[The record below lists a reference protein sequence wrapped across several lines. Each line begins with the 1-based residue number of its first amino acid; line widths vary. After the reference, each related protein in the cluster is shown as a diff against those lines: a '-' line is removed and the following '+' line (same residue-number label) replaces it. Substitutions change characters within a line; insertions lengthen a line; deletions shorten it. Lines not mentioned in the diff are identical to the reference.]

1 MASGDR
7 EESQKRRNDVGGGAA
22 GQAAG
27 NGLAPGKQTRSAQV
41 LGASAAPTGAEAAP
55 RTGTATLKVEVN
67 VRSQPSRHGAILEAG
82 KKGATFQVTGDAGG
96 WYRIEHG
103 GGPAYITTL
112 PQYVEFTATP
122 APAAPAPAQA
132 PAQEDGLFDE
142 HARSG
147 GWLEQA
153 RSAAAHLIETVK
165 SFFDGDE
172 AEALQSEGKPEPAGK
187 PPAERGTEQAASG
200 KGGQAGPGERSGG
213 PTDEPAVPGGSLLFK
228 QAFEIVDAN
237 AKLRDAKLA
246 ATGKTIARGTK
257 VFVAKAEKTFVQIV
271 TGAEAEPA
279 ISEADDVWTAFSN
292 LGGTGADVAL
302 GNEATD
308 ESDKTKADELRAGL
322 PPGRQ
327 AGKSAFKWQF
337 GGGFQPSLE
346 GRALESSLMGKVQA
360 LMQWAIEN
368 DMVTGDIVIGDGVR
382 GPKTAHRMCV
392 AWNIQFRYGSV
403 IKLADLQALPD
414 GKDAD
419 GTKWYDKEWT
429 EEQIKDNARSIR
441 ASEAIAAAGYDS
453 GDAKRAPLPISGRPG
468 VSRHCTGRA
477 VDVTIPWRAP
487 GKDAST
493 GATDVWAWEDIY
505 KQFGLHRP
513 LHKTLVS
520 DAKLQ
525 ENWHIEETSKKLAD
539 GEDGEG

>member
-7 EESQKRRNDVGGGAA
+7 EEAQKRRGGVGEGGDASA
-22 GQAAG
+22 SG
-27 NGLAPGKQTRSAQV
+27 PGKQTRT
-41 LGASAAPTGAEAAP
+41 LEAATGDAGAAP
-55 RTGTATLKVEVN
+55 RTGTATTKVEVN
-67 VRSQPSRHGAILEAG
+67 VRSQPSKRGGILEAA

-96 WYRIEHG
+96 WYRVEHG
-103 GGPAYITTL
+103 GAPAYITTL
-112 PQYVEFTATP
+112 PQYVEFHP
-122 APAAPAPAQA
+122 APPPAAAAPEAAP
-132 PAQEDGLFDE
+132 QEGGLHEDRP
-142 HARSG
+142 HSG

-172 AEALQSEGKPEPAGK
+172 GGDEEALQTEGKPEGAG
-187 PPAERGTEQAASG
+187 AGERELAQGGATGGAASDGG
-200 KGGQAGPGERSGG
+200 KRQ
-213 PTDEPAVPGGSLLFK
+213 EPAAPGGALLFAR
-228 QAFEIVDAN
+228 AFEIIDGN
-237 AKLRDAKLA
+237 AKLRDGKLA
-246 ATGKTIARGTK
+246 ATGKTIAKGTK

-271 TGAEAEPA
+271 TGAEAEPK
-279 ISEADDVWTAFSN
+279 ISEADEVWTAFSN
-292 LGGTGADVAL
+292 LGGTGADVGL

-308 ESDKTKADELRAGL
+308 EADKTKADELRAGL

-346 GRALESSLMGKVQA
+346 GRSLESSLMGKVQA

-392 AWNIQFRYGSV
+392 AWNIQYRWGSV
-403 IKLADLQALPD
+403 IKLADLEALPE

-419 GTKWYDKEWT
+419 GTKWYDKDWT
-429 EEQIKDNARSIR
+429 EEQIKDNAKSIR
-441 ASEAIAAAGYDS
+441 ASQAIAAAGYDL
-453 GDAKRAPLPISGRPG
+453 GDAKRAPLPLNSRPG

-525 ENWHIEETSKKLAD
+525 ENWHIEETGKKLAD
-539 GEDGEG
+539 GEDHAD